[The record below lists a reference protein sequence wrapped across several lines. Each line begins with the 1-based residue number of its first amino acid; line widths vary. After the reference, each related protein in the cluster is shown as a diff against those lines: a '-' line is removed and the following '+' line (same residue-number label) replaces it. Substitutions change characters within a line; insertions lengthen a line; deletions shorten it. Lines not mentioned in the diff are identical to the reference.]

1 MAVLWGIGAQQAD
14 IGGQFRE
21 GFERGRAQ
29 RRQNALLDAQRQLAM
44 DPNSQQGFNAL
55 AAIAPDQAMAY
66 RQQQAGLQTQI
77 TERQREN
84 IRVGARIVRQL
95 NPQDQA
101 GWDRALAA
109 AQQLGVSLDG
119 VPPTFDPAYRDQLLA
134 AGQAMETPQ
143 QTEPTSFQ
151 RDDQYI
157 RQRYGEQAGDMYVQ
171 RHIAPPP
178 ITRQNA
184 DGTITVIPQ
193 AAPPLRPQQQ
203 AQPQQPVTYT
213 PEQLRA
219 AAEEAIRNGADRSA
233 VEAELQRMLGS
244 GAPGANPSNEAPAFR
259 PAPGGAASGQR
270 NFP

>member
-1 MAVLWGIGAQQAD
+1 MAVFWGLGAQQAD

-21 GFERGRAQ
+21 GLERGRAQ

-55 AAIAPDQAMAY
+55 AQIDPAAAMQYRSQQAA
-66 RQQQAGLQTQI
+66 RQQQL
-77 TERQREN
+77 TEQQREH
-84 IRVGARIVRQL
+84 IRVGARIIRQI

-101 GWDRALAA
+101 GWDRALGAA
-109 AQQLGVSLDG
+109 RQLGVDLNG
-119 VPPTFDPAYRDQLLA
+119 VPAAFDPGYRDQLLA
-134 AGQAMETPQ
+134 AGQAMEAQ
-143 QTEPTSFQ
+143 QQSQPTSFQ

-157 RQRYGEQAGDMYVQ
+157 RQRYGDEAGDQYVQ

-193 AAPPLRPQQQ
+193 AALPLRRQQDTQAPQP
-203 AQPQQPVTYT
+203 ATFT

-219 AAEEAIRNGADRSA
+219 AAADAIRNGADPAA
-233 VEAELQRMLGS
+233 VEAELQRMLS
-244 GAPGANPSNEAPAFR
+244 GRPVQSQGEAPAFR
-259 PAPGGAASGQR
+259 PAPGGAASVPR